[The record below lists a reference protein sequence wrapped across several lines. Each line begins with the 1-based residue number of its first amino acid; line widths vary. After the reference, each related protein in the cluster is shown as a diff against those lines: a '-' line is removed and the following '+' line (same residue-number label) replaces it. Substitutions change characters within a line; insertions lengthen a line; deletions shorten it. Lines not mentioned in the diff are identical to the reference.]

1 MFLMGTSAVVD
12 LSLWPLLLRH
22 VRYKYKY
29 FCYLLSFFVTYFHSY
44 FSVPQIKI
52 KIEIKIKIKIT
63 NKNNI
68 LRSKHAAIFH
78 TIYIIFKFYLFL
90 LLFHRLNIVTMLCS
104 HTFNTVFFFFCIIKS
119 FVIIYGNIALLEMS
133 LLNYN

>member
-1 MFLMGTSAVVD
+1 MFVINININIFAIFFLF
-12 LSLWPLLLRH
+12 LSII
-22 VRYKYKY
+22 
-29 FCYLLSFFVTYFHSY
+29 FNSF

-119 FVIIYGNIALLEMS
+119 FVIVYGDIALLKIS
-133 LLNYN
+133 LLKIISIMINSIFCN